1 MYSCVYLIRKVVEK
15 KIFYKKKFMKCI
27 FKYTRLYTN
36 YILVSVKMTSLLW
49 RSNLVNQSQTN
60 GSRKSIAYDCH
71 FSKSV

>member
-36 YILVSVKMTSLLW
+36 YILGSVKNDLLVVEVKPCESV
-49 RSNLVNQSQTN
+49 SNQRL
-60 GSRKSIAYDCH
+60 
-71 FSKSV
+71 

>member
-36 YILVSVKMTSLLW
+36 YILDSVKNDLLLVEVKPCESV
-49 RSNLVNQSQTN
+49 SNQW
-60 GSRKSIAYDCH
+60 
-71 FSKSV
+71 F

>member
-36 YILVSVKMTSLLW
+36 YILESVKNDLLVVEVKPCESV
-49 RSNLVNQSQTN
+49 SNQW
-60 GSRKSIAYDCH
+60 
-71 FSKSV
+71 F